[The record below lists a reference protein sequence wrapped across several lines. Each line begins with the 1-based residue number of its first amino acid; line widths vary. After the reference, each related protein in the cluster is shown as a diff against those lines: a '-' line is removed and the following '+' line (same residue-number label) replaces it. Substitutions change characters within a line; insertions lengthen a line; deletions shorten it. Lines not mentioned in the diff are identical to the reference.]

1 MIAAVTFESAMLA
14 GGREPF
20 ADPLRLCSFP
30 PVELIE

>member
-1 MIAAVTFESAMLA
+1 MIAAAMLA